1 VVKSSASLA
10 GPIMVGLPAV
20 VGSIA
25 LTLNESLLLL
35 IILSDLKS
43 SIVRRG
49 SNLQGM
55 KSKIEK
61 KSECCGSKLGKFTN
75 KATFPFQKRV
85 NILTY

>member
-1 VVKSSASLA
+1 MV
-10 GPIMVGLPAV
+10 VGLPAV

-43 SIVRRG
+43 SIATSR
-49 SNLQGM
+49 SNQQGM

-61 KSECCGSKLGKFTN
+61 KSKRCGSKLGKFHEQGNVSVPKTSEYIN
-75 KATFPFQKRV
+75 LLA
-85 NILTY
+85 IYC